1 VRESLVKQ
9 EAPETLFNVYKTE
22 IQRKLYAGENLFDEF
37 LLSPQYVRFCQWK
50 NVELNLSLGMDDF
63 IVHRIIGRGGFG
75 EVYGCR
81 KIDTGRMYAMKC
93 LDKRR
98 IKYKDKE
105 REKEKEKEREKE
117 REKDLDKPANQN
129 REKKERQ
136 RQKET
141 DCGPMN
147 ERNVLAMVNNPFIVC
162 MTYAFQT
169 PDKLC
174 LVLDLMNGGDLNYHL
189 ALHSSFPEE
198 WVSSL
203 FRQWVFCL

>member
-1 VRESLVKQ
+1 
-9 EAPETLFNVYKTE
+9 
-22 IQRKLYAGENLFDEF
+22 
-37 LLSPQYVRFCQWK
+37 
-50 NVELNLSLGMDDF
+50 
-63 IVHRIIGRGGFG
+63 
-75 EVYGCR
+75 
-81 KIDTGRMYAMKC
+81 MKC

-147 ERNVLAMVNNPFIVC
+147 ERNVLAMVCLSFI
-162 MTYAFQT
+162 
-169 PDKLC
+169 D
-174 LVLDLMNGGDLNYHL
+174 
-189 ALHSSFPEE
+189 
-198 WVSSL
+198 L
-203 FRQWVFCL
+203 FRFECEALLCAGEQSFYCLYDLCISNTR